1 MFRRIYILP
10 HSNTGLKLSLLGK
23 FLFFSAILWLSLK
36 SKSSLIVQN
45 NKRKIPG
52 NVFIYSE
59 LTILPEKQCCIWIS
73 TRDVIQRKF
82 SMPTKRFHLMDFNI
96 NNKKSH
102 VLLCILL
109 SGVLQRIL
117 APQTCPAATIYVGL
131 LAYFIKTS
139 EVESLPTGITRVTQ
153 RKVDYLVSMILSWL
167 TILTLLR

>member
-10 HSNTGLKLSLLGK
+10 HSNIGFKLSLLGQ

-52 NVFIYSE
+52 NVFINSE

-82 SMPTKRFHLMDFNI
+82 SMPTKRFHLTDFNI

-109 SGVLQRIL
+109 SGDI
-117 APQTCPAATIYVGL
+117 ATNPGLINLPSAVIYVGL
-131 LAYFIKTS
+131 LAHFIKTS
-139 EVESLPTGITRVTQ
+139 EV
-153 RKVDYLVSMILSWL
+153 
-167 TILTLLR
+167 